1 MPAPDNTVQEVRASV
16 LHYLRLYEQGSLT
29 LGDLAAELSI
39 MAPAY
44 DEVMGGIAD
53 HFGELLEAAYKYHA
67 QSSADARTSY
77 EELERVLTEFRRAEA
92 AWE

>member
-16 LHYLRLYEQGSLT
+16 LHYLRLYEQGGLT

-44 DEVMGGIAD
+44 DEAMGGIAD
-53 HFGELLEAAYKYHA
+53 HFGELHEPAYKYRP
-67 QSSADARTSY
+67 QPTADARTSY
-77 EELERVLTEFRRAEA
+77 EDLERVLTEFRRAEA